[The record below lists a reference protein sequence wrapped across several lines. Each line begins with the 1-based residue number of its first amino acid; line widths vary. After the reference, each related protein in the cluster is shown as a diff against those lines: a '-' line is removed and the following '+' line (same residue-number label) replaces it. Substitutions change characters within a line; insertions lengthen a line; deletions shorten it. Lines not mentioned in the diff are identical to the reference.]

1 MEVCIGRF
9 RFSVLHSSIPPF
21 LHFSKLS
28 TFRSFTAMK
37 SPTTYKYLPPAFADR
52 LTGLGITVRRPVV
65 GAQQGLHRSPNFGA
79 SVEFA
84 EYREYRPGD
93 APGLIDWA
101 VFARSDK
108 YMIRRFQE
116 ETNLRAYIV
125 LDTSESMAYRED
137 GPLTKLQYASFL
149 AAGLMYILV
158 HQSDWVGLLTFGEK
172 LQKTFPPVGSF
183 EGLRPLLFHLEDLVP
198 QGPSNIAAALHEAAA
213 TIRARSLVILI
224 SDLLQNPADILHGV
238 RHLQHDGHD
247 VTVLHVLDGGE
258 LALPFDGL
266 VELRE
271 LETAKKMVIEASEIK
286 DAYARTVARHLDT
299 LRRGCTDCLADY
311 FMLDTKLP
319 VEEALHRRAA
329 RR

>member
-1 MEVCIGRF
+1 
-9 RFSVLHSSIPPF
+9 
-21 LHFSKLS
+21 
-28 TFRSFTAMK
+28 MK
-37 SPTTYKYLPPAFADR
+37 SPATYKYLPPAFADR

-93 APGLIDWA
+93 APSLIDWA

-116 ETNLRAYIV
+116 ETNLRAYIL
-125 LDTSESMAYRED
+125 LDTSESMSYRED
-137 GPLTKLQYASFL
+137 GPLTKFQYASFL

-158 HQSDWVGLLTFGEK
+158 HQSDWVGLLTFDEK
-172 LQKTFPPVGSF
+172 LKKTFPPVGSF
-183 EGLRPLLFHLEDLVP
+183 EGLRPMLLHLEELEP
-198 QGPSNIAAALHEAAA
+198 HGGSNIAAALHEAAA

-224 SDLLQNPADILHGV
+224 SDLLQNPTDILRGI
-238 RHLQHDGHD
+238 RHLQHAGHD

-271 LETAKKMVIEASEIK
+271 LETAKKMVVEASEIK
-286 DAYARTVARHLDT
+286 EAYGRSVARYLDT
-299 LRRGCTDCLADY
+299 LQRGCTDCLADY
-311 FMLDTKLP
+311 FLMETKLP

-329 RR
+329 RK

>member
-1 MEVCIGRF
+1 
-9 RFSVLHSSIPPF
+9 
-21 LHFSKLS
+21 
-28 TFRSFTAMK
+28 MK
-37 SPTTYKYLPPAFADR
+37 APTTYKFLPPAFADR
-52 LTGLGITVRRPVV
+52 LTGMGITVRRPVV

-93 APGLIDWA
+93 APSLIDWA

-116 ETNLRAYIV
+116 ETNLRAYIL
-125 LDTSESMAYRED
+125 LDTSASMSYRED
-137 GPLTKLQYASFL
+137 GPMTKLQYASYL

-158 HQSDWVGLLTFGEK
+158 HQSDWVGLLTFDEK
-172 LQKTFPPVGSF
+172 LKKTFPPVGSF
-183 EGLRPLLFHLEDLVP
+183 EGLH
-198 QGPSNIAAALHEAAA
+198 A
-213 TIRARSLVILI
+213 
-224 SDLLQNPADILHGV
+224 
-238 RHLQHDGHD
+238 GHD

-258 LALPFDGL
+258 LVLPFDGL

-271 LETAKKMVIEASEIK
+271 LETAKKMVVEASEIK
-286 DAYARTVARHLDT
+286 DAYVRTVARYLDT

-311 FMLDTKLP
+311 FVMDTKLP

-329 RR
+329 RK